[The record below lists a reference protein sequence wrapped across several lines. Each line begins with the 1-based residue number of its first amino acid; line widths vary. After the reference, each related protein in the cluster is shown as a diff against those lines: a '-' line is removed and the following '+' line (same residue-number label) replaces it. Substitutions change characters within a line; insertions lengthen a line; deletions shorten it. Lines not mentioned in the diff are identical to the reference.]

1 MEQNQCQSDIKI
13 SQLLSQVEALKIEKE
28 EILNRSLNGEYVWKI
43 KDFSSYHQKMRNS
56 HNFVIYSKGF
66 YTSYYG
72 YKVCLRSNIYFSEG
86 TTNETHNAL
95 CRINVTIYLGEEYL
109 AIFVHF
115 MKGENDDI
123 LSWPW
128 RGNITIEMVHQG
140 GETAR
145 YSYLYLVF
153 SDPIEVMNHDKV

>member
-1 MEQNQCQSDIKI
+1 M
-13 SQLLSQVEALKIEKE
+13 
-28 EILNRSLNGEYVWKI
+28 
-43 KDFSSYHQKMRNS
+43 
-56 HNFVIYSKGF
+56 
-66 YTSYYG
+66 
-72 YKVCLRSNIYFSEG
+72 
-86 TTNETHNAL
+86 TNETHNAL